1 MDAGGV
7 DLAHKIQR
15 TFTAGDLVR
24 RALDLRQ
31 DVARVG
37 VELVDGVDVTGVE
50 GQGDHGTDLG
60 EVHAHAAVV
69 VGDVCRIKL
78 AVIVRA
84 SVVGKVATRVIVRT
98 PNGGEAGGLR
108 GHDVHAV
115 ADVRGHGRDAGAHK
129 LHHLVLDVAARED
142 GSDDGERHVLR
153 ANKGLAGTLKVDG
166 DNIRGGNVVGLT
178 QQLLYQL
185 AAALANRHGA
195 QGAVARVGVRSKDH
209 LAAAGHHLAHVLVDN
224 GHVRGYV
231 DAAVVLCGGETK
243 EVVVL
248 VDGAADGAQGVMAGG
263 EHVGHGELLKTARLG
278 GLDNAHVGD
287 VMAGEAVEGDLE
299 ARLVPGGV
307 VGLHDAVGDG
317 AAACFLAVGHAARK
331 TNQCLM
337 VVLGY
342 NGGAL

>member
-1 MDAGGV
+1 MTHGQAVICRRVARAKAGAAERGADDGACLHEVVDGALLDQVREDRLGRGVDGERELAGAAALAAQRVGRLHDVGVVAARAAGDYALLHVDAGGV

-24 RALDLRQ
+24 CALDLRQ

-37 VELVDGVDVTGVE
+37 VELVDGVDVAGVE

-84 SVVGKVATRVIVRT
+84 SVVGKVATRVIIRT

-115 ADVRGHGRDAGAHK
+115 AEVRGHGRDAGAHK

-142 GSDDGERHVLR
+142 GANDGERHVLR

-166 DNIRGGNVVGLT
+166 DNIILPQPAIISRMYWWIT
-178 QQLLYQL
+178 
-185 AAALANRHGA
+185 AM
-195 QGAVARVGVRSKDH
+195 
-209 LAAAGHHLAHVLVDN
+209 
-224 GHVRGYV
+224 
-231 DAAVVLCGGETK
+231 CGGT
-243 EVVVL
+243 
-248 VDGAADGAQGVMAGG
+248 
-263 EHVGHGELLKTARLG
+263 
-278 GLDNAHVGD
+278 
-287 VMAGEAVEGDLE
+287 
-299 ARLVPGGV
+299 
-307 VGLHDAVGDG
+307 
-317 AAACFLAVGHAARK
+317 
-331 TNQCLM
+331 
-337 VVLGY
+337 
-342 NGGAL
+342 